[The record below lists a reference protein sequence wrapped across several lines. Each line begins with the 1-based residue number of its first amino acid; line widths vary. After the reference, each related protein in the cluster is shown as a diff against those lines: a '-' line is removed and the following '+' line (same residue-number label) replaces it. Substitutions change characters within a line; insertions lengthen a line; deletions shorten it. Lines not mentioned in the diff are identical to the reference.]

1 MQNVLDR
8 LYATPEGEPREILL
22 IKGQSRKKN
31 RTTFKIKYM
40 GKKITSWIDIPKDSD
55 FSIYNLPF
63 GIFSVGNG
71 NKKIGIAIGDQIVD
85 VYAIAEQGYFDEL
98 KVDKEVF
105 AATYLND
112 FINLGK
118 PVTSEV
124 RLKVQDLLS
133 TENSS
138 LLAHIKV
145 LVSQSQARMHL
156 PIQIGDYTDFYSS
169 VEHATNV
176 GKMFRDPE
184 NALLPNWKHLPVG
197 YHGRASS
204 IIVSGQNIY
213 RPKGQ
218 VLLPDVKAPVF
229 QPTSRLDFELEM
241 GFVIGKNTRI
251 GESIKT
257 SNAEDYIFGKVL
269 FNDWSARDIQ
279 KWEYIPLGPFLGKS
293 FASSIS
299 PWIVTLEALEP
310 FKVQGPEQDPQV
322 LPYLRYSGLKNYD
335 IHLEVG
341 IKPKHGEENIVS
353 RSNFKYMY
361 WNMAQQL
368 AHHTCN
374 GCNMNVGDLLAS
386 GTISG
391 KEENSYG
398 SMLEL
403 AWAGQKPIT
412 LSNGEERKFIEDFD
426 TIIMR
431 GYCEKDTIRVGFG
444 EVRAQV
450 LPALK

>member
-1 MQNVLDR
+1 M
-8 LYATPEGEPREILL
+8 
-22 IKGQSRKKN
+22 SKN
-31 RTTFKIKYM
+31 M
-40 GKKITSWIDIPKDSD
+40 TSWVDIPQDSD

-63 GIFSVGNG
+63 GIFSVGNRD
-71 NKKIGIAIGDQIVD
+71 KKIGIAIGDQIVD
-85 VYAIAEQGYFDEL
+85 VYAIAKQGYFDEL
-98 KVDKEVF
+98 KIGKEVF
-105 AATYLND
+105 VTDYLND

-118 PVTSEV
+118 PVTTQV

-133 TENSS
+133 NKKPSS
-138 LLAHIKV
+138 LDETQILA
-145 LVSQSQARMHL
+145 SQSDAQMHL
-156 PIQIGDYTDFYSS
+156 PVQIGDYTDFYSS
-169 VEHATNV
+169 IEHATNV

-197 YHGRASS
+197 YHGRSSS
-204 IIVSGQNIY
+204 ILISGQNIH

-218 VLLPDVKAPVF
+218 VLLPDAKAPVF
-229 QPTSRLDFELEM
+229 QASSRVDFELEM
-241 GFVIGKNTRI
+241 GFIIGKNSRI
-251 GESIKT
+251 GECITT
-257 SNAEDYIFGKVL
+257 SDAEDYIFGKVL

-279 KWEYIPLGPFLGKS
+279 KWEYVPLGPFLGKS

-322 LPYLRYSGLKNYD
+322 LPYLTYNGQKNYD
-335 IHLEVG
+335 IYLEVG
-341 IKPKHGEENIVS
+341 IKPKHDEENIVS

-374 GCNMNVGDLLAS
+374 GCNMKVGDLLAS

-391 KEENSYG
+391 KEANSYG

-403 AWAGQKPIT
+403 AWGGKKPIT
-412 LSNGEERKFIEDFD
+412 LSNGEKRKFIEDFD
-426 TIIMR
+426 TVIMR
-431 GYCEKDTIRVGFG
+431 GYCEKDTVRVGFG

-450 LPALK
+450 LPALN

>member
-1 MQNVLDR
+1 M
-8 LYATPEGEPREILL
+8 
-22 IKGQSRKKN
+22 
-31 RTTFKIKYM
+31 
-40 GKKITSWIDIPKDSD
+40 TSWVDIPKDSD

-85 VYAIAEQGYFDEL
+85 VSAIAELGHFEDL
-98 KVDKEVF
+98 KVDKKTFVT
-105 AATYLND
+105 TYLND

-118 PVTSEV
+118 PVNTAV

-133 TENSS
+133 DKNSS
-138 LLAHIKV
+138 LLDQTQV
-145 LVSQSQARMHL
+145 LVPQSEAHMHL
-156 PIQIGDYTDFYSS
+156 PVRIGDYTDFYSS
-169 VEHATNV
+169 IEHATNV

-204 IIVSGQNIY
+204 IVVSGQNIY

-218 VLLPDVKAPVF
+218 VLLPDTKAPVF
-229 QPTSRLDFELEM
+229 QASSKVDFELEM
-241 GFVIGKNTRI
+241 GFIIGKNSRM
-251 GESIKT
+251 GESITT
-257 SNAEDYIFGKVL
+257 SDAEDYIFGKVL

-279 KWEYIPLGPFLGKS
+279 KWEYVPLGPFLGKN

-310 FKVQGPEQDPQV
+310 FKVQGPEQEPEV
-322 LPYLRYSGLKNYD
+322 LPYLTYSGQKNYD

-341 IKPKHGEENIVS
+341 IKPKNGEENIVS

-374 GCNMNVGDLLAS
+374 GCNMKVGDVLAS

-391 KEENSYG
+391 KEANSYG

-403 AWAGQKPIT
+403 AWGGQKPII

-426 TIIMR
+426 TVILR
-431 GYCEKDTIRVGFG
+431 GYCKKDNIRVGFG

-450 LPALK
+450 LPALN